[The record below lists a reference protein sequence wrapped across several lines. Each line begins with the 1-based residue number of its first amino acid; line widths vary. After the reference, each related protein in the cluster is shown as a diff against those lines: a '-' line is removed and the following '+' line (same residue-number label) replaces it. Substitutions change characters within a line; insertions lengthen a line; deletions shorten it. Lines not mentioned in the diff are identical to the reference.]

1 MVILGHRPVA
11 QHLVAPMGVRHD
23 RLPHLRLSPPHTTL
37 GFQGAHTPTQLSI
50 HQPPAGG
57 HRPTAG
63 QNRCI
68 LDHHRGATGTPN
80 HHLEVSLRL
89 APQERRHS
97 SLISEARGIG
107 SLGSLGSLDPIDGWR
122 RHDVVGGV
130 LRRPK

>member
-1 MVILGHRPVA
+1 MADAHRRYEM
-11 QHLVAPMGVRHD
+11 LRD
-23 RLPHLRLSPPHTTL
+23 RAMPQDHHGPPHTTL
-37 GFQGAHTPTQLSI
+37 GLQGAHTPTQLSI

-107 SLGSLGSLDPIDGWR
+107 SLGSLDPIDGWR